1 MNKRR
6 RFKAKRR
13 RRAGRRV
20 RDMER
25 MVRFHR
31 DAFAMVWPS
40 YAVPLARYDVLYGA
54 GWFFTR
60 LRPGVD

>member
-13 RRAGRRV
+13 RLVARR
-20 RDMER
+20 M
-25 MVRFHR
+25 MPGPFAQLQFHR
-31 DAFAMVWPS
+31 DAFALVWPQLD
-40 YAVPLARYDVLYGA
+40 ADVNRRLHARGYRGL
-54 GWFFTR
+54 